1 MALMFRHFL
10 AASLLVPAAAAC
22 AHTAPPS
29 VTLSAYDAVA
39 VAPVSHEILLEND
52 EVRVLRVS
60 IAPGA
65 AEPVHE
71 HQWPSI
77 MYFEQPQPI
86 TYVTYALQD
95 GQLVETGREEA
106 SAMPAA
112 LTVMAAPEGLHSVE
126 NRGTGPFLAVR
137 VEFKK
142 GDPSASSPKGT
153 QPAP

>member
-95 GQLVETGREEA
+95 GQLV
-106 SAMPAA
+106 
-112 LTVMAAPEGLHSVE
+112 
-126 NRGTGPFLAVR
+126 R